1 MSLLHGR
8 ITSVVPTPHTVF
20 SSFKGGVRF
29 WQKGV
34 NAPLNEALS
43 ISELVHPSPPCQMF
57 DNISRLRFAQG
68 PSGEPIADAMISAE
82 GEVMEYRK
90 GVLAEGKVE
99 DWMTAVLNEMRST
112 NRLITKE
119 AIFHYCHGK
128 TRCVCVWGVMLT
140 FNSNYMCV
148 TCLTDNRLLY

>member
-1 MSLLHGR
+1 
-8 ITSVVPTPHTVF
+8 
-20 SSFKGGVRF
+20 
-29 WQKGV
+29 
-34 NAPLNEALS
+34 
-43 ISELVHPSPPCQMF
+43 MF

-128 TRCVCVWGVMLT
+128 TRCMCACVCVCGGGGVTLP
-140 FNSNYMCV
+140 FGDNYMCV
-148 TCLTDNRLLY
+148 TCISMIMGLPLV